1 MLVERRSHQQTNPVV
16 ETGAY
21 RSGWSGQAAEEVR
34 YETLGLTVAGPSTHD
49 MSNNLAA
56 PPLSPALLT
65 MGKAYVAQVQGTPKT
80 YGIVNLMLHRTCRS
94 KCGPFRCELV
104 CQP

>member
-21 RSGWSGQAAEEVR
+21 RSGWSSQAAEEVR
-34 YETLGLTVAGPSTHD
+34 CEALGLTVAGPSTHD

-56 PPLSPALLT
+56 PPLLPALLT
-65 MGKAYVAQVQGTPKT
+65 MGKAYVAQGQGTPKT
-80 YGIVNLMLHRTCRS
+80 YGIVNLMHPQNLQVKVWAFS
-94 KCGPFRCELV
+94 L
-104 CQP
+104 